1 MSEENILE
9 EIKKF
14 WPKDAPDIT
23 NVPKYVKKI

>member
-1 MSEENILE
+1 MSEEISLD

-14 WPKDAPDIT
+14 WPDNAPDVN